1 MKRAEIRLAVLQ
13 AIDLLRGSAPGS
25 ADATTRRQQRDK
37 AGKILESLP
46 RRWWEKVA
54 DADEL
59 MDQMSRYA

>member
-1 MKRAEIRLAVLQ
+1 
-13 AIDLLRGSAPGS
+13 LRGSAPGS